1 MEQYISKSALVAEIE
16 NLLKPVRQRLERDK
30 NDPLDSD
37 IALYEFGEQLI
48 KKINTL
54 KVKEC
59 EAKSGIVQKDLQI
72 VLDDGMYID
81 LDPSMQLKPSFS
93 VKEGERVKV
102 VIFKLGIAVSNK
114 VQKG

>member
-1 MEQYISKSALVAEIE
+1 MKLIDKDALVAEIE
-16 NLLKPVRQRLERDK
+16 KLYDEAPTWDDSRHYVCKVLDIIDTLE
-30 NDPLDSD
+30 
-37 IALYEFGEQLI
+37 
-48 KKINTL
+48 
-54 KVKEC
+54 VKEC

-72 VLDDGMYID
+72 ILDDGMYID

-114 VQKG
+114 AQKGEKV